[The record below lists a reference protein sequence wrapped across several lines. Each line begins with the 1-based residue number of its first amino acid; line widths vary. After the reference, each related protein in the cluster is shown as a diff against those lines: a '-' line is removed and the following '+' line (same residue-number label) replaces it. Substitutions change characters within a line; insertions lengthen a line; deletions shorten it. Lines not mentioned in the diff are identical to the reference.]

1 MSDDKTVRPA
11 GVVGKTRKLAALGIR
26 LAQLGGARV
35 AATAAEAMRR
45 KAKELEIRL
54 DGLHKGLDIKPVSD
68 VAFPKVDLA
77 SQDPVAQIIAAP
89 EIEATKAY
97 FYKNPAAR
105 FCRRSSQR
113 LVRSPP
119 RTIPLTFRRSATI
132 RGRRCRCAPRRAPR

>member
-45 KAKELEIRL
+45 KARELEIRL

-77 SQDPVAQIIAAP
+77 ASQDPVAQIIAAP
-89 EIEATKAY
+89 EIE
-97 FYKNPAAR
+97 
-105 FCRRSSQR
+105 
-113 LVRSPP
+113 
-119 RTIPLTFRRSATI
+119 I
-132 RGRRCRCAPRRAPR
+132 GRAHV